1 MTLYAPQRHDI
12 VVQNADGQ
20 FIAIIEVKN
29 MQDLTRDAATSVRRN
44 SMKYSLLPQTPYF
57 LLLSQDRGF
66 LWKEAWIKGP
76 ETPPTYAFPVDTVV
90 TRYLKREPNERL
102 YEIELEFLVLQWL
115 NDLADG
121 KQKTNEEPEATLA
134 LAGFIDAI
142 KEANVSIGIEE

>member
-20 FIAIIEVKN
+20 FVAVIEIKN
-29 MQDLTRDAATSVRRN
+29 MQDLSREMATTVRRN

-66 LWKEAWIKGP
+66 LWNEAWVKGP
-76 ETPPTYAFPVDTVV
+76 ETPPTYEFPVDVV
-90 TRYLKREPNERL
+90 AARYLKREPNERL

-134 LAGFIDAI
+134 LAGFIEAI
-142 KEANVSIGIEE
+142 KEATVSIGTEE

>member
-1 MTLYAPQRHDI
+1 MALYAPQRHDI

-20 FIAIIEVKN
+20 FVAVIEIKN
-29 MQDLTRDAATSVRRN
+29 LKDLTRVTATNLRRN

-76 ETPPTYAFPVDTVV
+76 EAPPTYEFPMDKVV
-90 TRYLKREPNERL
+90 IRYLKRNPDERL
-102 YEIELEFLVLQWL
+102 YEIELEFLALQWL

-121 KQKTNEEPEATLA
+121 KLNTYEEPEATLA
-134 LAGFIDAI
+134 LAGFSQTI
-142 KEANVSIGIEE
+142 KEATVSVGVEE